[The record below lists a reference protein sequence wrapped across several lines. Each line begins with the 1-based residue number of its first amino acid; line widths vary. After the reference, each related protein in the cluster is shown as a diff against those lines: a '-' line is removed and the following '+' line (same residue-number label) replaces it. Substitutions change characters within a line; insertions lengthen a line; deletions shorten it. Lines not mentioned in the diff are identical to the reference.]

1 MTAVHYFG
9 LKVRR
14 ESRKLFLT
22 CEFSSKSSTF
32 RAKGC
37 RFSGAL
43 AAVHTDFRY
52 CKAAKQYL
60 GQAGLGL
67 QEDKEQP
74 WMLQPALLLS
84 QNLNYPQAPQA
95 LCCSDLGELI
105 RFGQLWLG
113 RRGEWLVGL
122 VEHPRLV
129 AVWSRHSALPASPGT
144 ARIDRR
150 SQPTATLHC
159 LLLLPRPSVP

>member
-1 MTAVHYFG
+1 M
-9 LKVRR
+9 L
-14 ESRKLFLT
+14 LL
-22 CEFSSKSSTF
+22 
-32 RAKGC
+32 
-37 RFSGAL
+37 AL
-43 AAVHTDFRY
+43 HTDFRY
-52 CKAAKQYL
+52 CKQAAKQYL

-84 QNLNYPQAPQA
+84 QSLNLTPKHLRLFVIWTKA
-95 LCCSDLGELI
+95 LQGELL
-105 RFGQLWLG
+105 RFGQLWLRLE

>member
-60 GQAGLGL
+60 GQASKAGLAREG
-67 QEDKEQP
+67 KEQP
-74 WMLQPALLLS
+74 WMLQPARLLS
-84 QNLNYPQAPQA
+84 LEPTLPPTKH
-95 LCCSDLGELI
+95 LR
-105 RFGQLWLG
+105 RF
-113 RRGEWLVGL
+113 
-122 VEHPRLV
+122 V
-129 AVWSRHSALPASPGT
+129 A
-144 ARIDRR
+144 
-150 SQPTATLHC
+150 
-159 LLLLPRPSVP
+159 